1 MSQTGNGAINRIL
14 NSITIFGFSH
24 LNEHGLVILKMH
36 ALQTEWKAKA
46 NQALPKKTA
55 PDHVPASVNHSCAL
69 DNTACSAGLI
79 WTSNTTSKDQIYSK
93 NQKMS
98 GTGEHEELVP

>member
-14 NSITIFGFSH
+14 NSVTIFGFSH

-46 NQALPKKTA
+46 NQALPKKKQHLTTCLHQSITA
-55 PDHVPASVNHSCAL
+55 VPWTTQRAVL
-69 DNTACSAGLI
+69 D
-79 WTSNTTSKDQIYSK
+79 
-93 NQKMS
+93 
-98 GTGEHEELVP
+98 